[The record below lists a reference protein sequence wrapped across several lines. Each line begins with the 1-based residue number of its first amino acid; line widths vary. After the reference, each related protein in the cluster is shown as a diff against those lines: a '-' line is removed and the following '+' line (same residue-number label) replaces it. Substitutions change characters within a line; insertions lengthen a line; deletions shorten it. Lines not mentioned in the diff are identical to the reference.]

1 MRRALRLTKQPFSTR
16 SGHFAFSIFHLALLA
31 SALFAAM
38 YLFTALPRVFY
49 PYDLDFI
56 EDSMLMQSLRFAQG
70 RPVYIAPTA
79 DFVPHVYMPLYSW
92 LGGLALR
99 LAAPGFAP
107 LRLLS
112 LAATLGTAALLY
124 YIAHRESGQ
133 HWLAFACA
141 ALYLG
146 GYRISGF
153 WYELARVDSLAVF
166 LSLCGLA
173 LAIYHN
179 GSTTR
184 LLLAAAT
191 LALAFFAKQTAL
203 AYGFGLMPYLWLS
216 HGKRAVLFAVVWVA
230 LIIAPLAWLNAN
242 TGGWFIY
249 HTFRTAGGDEVQFS
263 RAVHFA
269 TVELFGW
276 MIPLSLIIAG
286 TAAQAVRRNGWRGV
300 AQDHPWLA
308 GAATAALISGVGRAS
323 VGGNVNNL
331 MPVFAVLCLA
341 PALLWREANAARFT
355 LPPWLIPL
363 AIVGQLALGVYNPV
377 RYIPTAQMRASG
389 QQLIQRLA
397 ATDGNVLVMMHP
409 YYAWLAG
416 KTPSAQISNV
426 WYIAHWQR
434 QPLPA
439 DLVARIQTHYYS
451 AIISDETL
459 FETDP
464 LIHDLIA
471 ANYPRAESL
480 PASES
485 PPTLTGV
492 VVRPMLVYTSP

>member
-1 MRRALRLTKQPFSTR
+1 MPTCLWGKYLLTIRRLPF
-16 SGHFAFSIFHLALLA
+16 AAPAVLA

-92 LGGLALR
+92 LGGLAFR

-112 LAATLGTAALLY
+112 LAATLGAAALLY

-173 LAIYHN
+173 LAIYNN
-179 GSTTR
+179 GFTTR
-184 LLLAAAT
+184 LLLAATT

-216 HGKRAVLFAVVWVA
+216 HGKRAVLFVVVWVA

-249 HTFRTAGGDEVQFS
+249 HTFRAAGGDEVQLG

-269 TVELFGW
+269 AVELFGW
-276 MIPLSLIIAG
+276 MIPLSLMIAG
-286 TAAQAVRRNGWRGV
+286 AAALAVRRNGWRG
-300 AQDHPWLA
+300 AAWAAHPWVATSTTSCPCSPCCASPPPFCGEKPMPPASPCPHGSSPSPSWGNWPLA
-308 GAATAALISGVGRAS
+308 FTTPCATS
-323 VGGNVNNL
+323 
-331 MPVFAVLCLA
+331 PPPKCA
-341 PALLWREANAARFT
+341 PAAN
-355 LPPWLIPL
+355 
-363 AIVGQLALGVYNPV
+363 N
-377 RYIPTAQMRASG
+377 SS
-389 QQLIQRLA
+389 
-397 ATDGNVLVMMHP
+397 
-409 YYAWLAG
+409 
-416 KTPSAQISNV
+416 SA
-426 WYIAHWQR
+426 
-434 QPLPA
+434 
-439 DLVARIQTHYYS
+439 
-451 AIISDETL
+451 
-459 FETDP
+459 
-464 LIHDLIA
+464 
-471 ANYPRAESL
+471 
-480 PASES
+480 S
-485 PPTLTGV
+485 PPPKATCW
-492 VVRPMLVYTSP
+492 